1 MLARRLYAGSTARMD
16 YHLVPTAVFSPLEY
30 GCTGLSEEDAIS
42 QYGED
47 SIDVYHQAISFS
59 SDLHFFF
66 SDLHFFSSQALSIE
80 EAISQYGEDSIDVY
94 QQARSYITY
103 CSTN

>member
-1 MLARRLYAGSTARMD
+1 MLARRLYAGSSARMD

-47 SIDVYHQAISFS
+47 SIDVYHQA
-59 SDLHFFF
+59 FFF
-66 SDLHFFSSQALSIE
+66 LGPTFFF
-80 EAISQYGEDSIDVY
+80 
-94 QQARSYITY
+94 
-103 CSTN
+103 

>member
-1 MLARRLYAGSTARMD
+1 MD

-47 SIDVYHQAISFS
+47 SIDVYHQAFFS
-59 SDLHFFF
+59 PQTYFFSPSDL
-66 SDLHFFSSQALSIE
+66 LSIE
-80 EAISQYGEDSIDVY
+80 NARSQYMYGED
-94 QQARSYITY
+94 RLTCITRRDRMSHTAAPTKPLY
-103 CSTN
+103 STNKT

>member
-1 MLARRLYAGSTARMD
+1 MLARRLYAGATARMD

-47 SIDVYHQAISFS
+47 SIDVYHQAFFS
-59 SDLHFFF
+59 LRPTFFF
-66 SDLHFFSSQALSIE
+66 PQTSSP
-80 EAISQYGEDSIDVY
+80 
-94 QQARSYITY
+94 
-103 CSTN
+103 